1 MHSLQ
6 IQSECKIK
14 HKTKINLYQ
23 TPTHTFLNTFFIIK
37 YISISS
43 LFGSGSFS
51 IYITNLNDN
60 LEPPSVQNNERSACK
75 HVLNYD
81 EGWMLCV
88 TSFFFMRLHF
98 MLECQAAGTS
108 SASAFHVLL
117 LLTLGGSRWWVA
129 WLNACHLLETHRLR
143 LASGFCLAQS
153 PNIVDRWGVKEL
165 IETIHLSLCL
175 SLSLSAFQSNVGCC
189 GMSRKTFV
197 WDLHT
202 MPQSICHPILPL
214 FPM

>member
-88 TSFFFMRLHF
+88 TSFFFY
-98 MLECQAAGTS
+98 
-108 SASAFHVLL
+108 ASPFHVGVPGCRYQLCFCIPCPV
-117 LLTLGGSRWWVA
+117 VA
-129 WLNACHLLETHRLR
+129 HTGRQQMM
-143 LASGFCLAQS
+143 SGLVECLPPA
-153 PNIVDRWGVKEL
+153 
-165 IETIHLSLCL
+165 
-175 SLSLSAFQSNVGCC
+175 
-189 GMSRKTFV
+189 
-197 WDLHT
+197 
-202 MPQSICHPILPL
+202 
-214 FPM
+214 